1 MINKLL
7 LIVLLFF
14 ISFCSYIPEMFLTT
28 TADFLNKQL
37 ALNGERIN
45 GLIDGFQAP
54 NITYDNTID
63 LVHIKM
69 NLTNITQHASINW
82 KSNVL

>member
-7 LIVLLFF
+7 LVGFLLYV
-14 ISFCSYIPEMFLTT
+14 SFCSYIPEMFVTT
-28 TADFLNKQL
+28 SADFLNKQL
-37 ALNGERIN
+37 SLNGDTIN
-45 GLIDGFQAP
+45 GLVNGFQAP
-54 NITYDNTID
+54 NITYDNTVD

>member
-7 LIVLLFF
+7 LVGFLLYV
-14 ISFCSYIPEMFLTT
+14 SFCSYIPEMFVTT
-28 TADFLNKQL
+28 SADFLNKQL
-37 ALNGERIN
+37 SLNGDTIN
-45 GLIDGFQAP
+45 GLVNGFQAP
-54 NITYDNTID
+54 NITYDNTVD

-69 NLTNITQHASINW
+69 NLTNITQHAQINW

>member
-7 LIVLLFF
+7 LVGILFYV
-14 ISFCSYIPEMFLTT
+14 SFCSYIPEMFVTT
-28 TADFLNKQL
+28 SADFLNKQL
-37 ALNGERIN
+37 SLNGETIN
-45 GLIDGFQAP
+45 GLVNGFQAP
-54 NITYDNTID
+54 NITYDNTVD

>member
-7 LIVLLFF
+7 LVGFLFYV
-14 ISFCSYIPEMFLTT
+14 SFCSYIPEMFVTT
-28 TADFLNKQL
+28 SADFLNKQL
-37 ALNGERIN
+37 SLNGDTIN
-45 GLIDGFQAP
+45 GLVNGFQAP
-54 NITYDNTID
+54 NITYDNTVD

-69 NLTNITQHASINW
+69 NLTNITQHAQINW

>member
-7 LIVLLFF
+7 LVGILFYV
-14 ISFCSYIPEMFLTT
+14 SFCSYIPEMFVTT
-28 TADFLNKQL
+28 SADFLNKQL
-37 ALNGERIN
+37 SLNGETID
-45 GLIDGFQAP
+45 GLVNGFQAP
-54 NITYDNTID
+54 NITYDNTVD

-69 NLTNITQHASINW
+69 NLTNITQHTSINW